1 MSENEIYKTIFIG
14 ESGVGKSS
22 LIARISPR
30 DIKFNSGIFPST
42 NYQMLRNNVKIP
54 GFKRLYFDMWDT
66 PAQNPEYLKKTL
78 NVFMKD
84 ATVVFLVYDITS
96 QESFERMKNRWYG
109 EISNTNN
116 EKVIVGIVANKSD
129 LNEKRQVNDEDGK
142 AFAEE
147 KGAFFVSTSAL
158 NRNGF
163 QDLFKNMVQRISDT
177 ICDFREDENKEKE
190 EEENIWGEKIGKKE
204 EEENIWGEKIG
215 SKKKEEERVKLKSEK
230 KKKTEG
236 KKNSKCC

>member
-1 MSENEIYKTIFIG
+1 
-14 ESGVGKSS
+14 
-22 LIARISPR
+22 
-30 DIKFNSGIFPST
+30 
-42 NYQMLRNNVKIP
+42 
-54 GFKRLYFDMWDT
+54 MWDT

-177 ICDFREDENKEKE
+177 ICDLRENENKKE
-190 EEENIWGEKIGKKE
+190 E

-230 KKKTEG
+230 KKITEG

>member
-1 MSENEIYKTIFIG
+1 
-14 ESGVGKSS
+14 
-22 LIARISPR
+22 
-30 DIKFNSGIFPST
+30 
-42 NYQMLRNNVKIP
+42 
-54 GFKRLYFDMWDT
+54 MWDT

-177 ICDFREDENKEKE
+177 ICDLRENENKKEE